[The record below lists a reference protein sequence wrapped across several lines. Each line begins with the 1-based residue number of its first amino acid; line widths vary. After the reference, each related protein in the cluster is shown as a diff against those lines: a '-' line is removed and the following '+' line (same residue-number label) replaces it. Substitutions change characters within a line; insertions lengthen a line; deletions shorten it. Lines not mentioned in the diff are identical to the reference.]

1 MNILDLIG
9 VSRQFISNYFFKSK
23 NDLEKLGDRRKSRN
37 FFFTEDEAP
46 RRASNHGQLCGNYRD
61 KYCSVSVNYFRIKQV
76 SIEFYRVNTRSL
88 IYFQYCLNSYVS
100 IRKVNGGI
108 YWYLITSMVFDVA
121 IRWSSGGMEDVKRFS
136 FIRRIW
142 FHRIR
147 KIRNTRWFKVIEL
160 WSNQYKLVYNVSRD

>member
-1 MNILDLIG
+1 M
-9 VSRQFISNYFFKSK
+9 
-23 NDLEKLGDRRKSRN
+23 
-37 FFFTEDEAP
+37 
-46 RRASNHGQLCGNYRD
+46 
-61 KYCSVSVNYFRIKQV
+61 SVNYFRIKQV

-121 IRWSSGGMEDVKRFS
+121 TRLSSGGMEDVKRFS

-160 WSNQYKLVYNVSRD
+160 WSNQYKPVYNMSRDEAFQNLPESSYLTTSSKKTDSSLINFSSLFPHLLPLA